1 MPGQRMNLT
10 PRQSEIVEFIRSYSG
25 VHRVAPTNAEIGA
38 WCGITRQGVAKH
50 LDRLVALGVL
60 SRVSGGG
67 RVIRLEE

>member
-1 MPGQRMNLT
+1 MKLT
-10 PRQSEIVEFIRSYSG
+10 DRQFAIVEFIREY
-25 VHRVAPTNAEIGA
+25 VAVKRVAPTNAEIGA

-50 LDRLVALGVL
+50 LDALVKLGVL

>member
-1 MPGQRMNLT
+1 MKLT
-10 PRQSEIVEFIRSYSG
+10 TRQSEIVEFIREFHE
-25 VHRVAPTNAEIGA
+25 VKRVAPTNAEIGA
-38 WCGITRQGVAKH
+38 WCGISRQGVAKH